1 MSPIPKSSKEIVKN
15 CKSSLD
21 ELKAI
26 DVCSFEVE
34 EISSFTSFIMVAS
47 GTSGRHI
54 QSIADKVIENLKD
67 KKIEIL
73 GTEGT
78 ESKDW
83 ILIDAGEVII
93 NIMSGIPENIMILNP
108 YGIEEQNESVIIL
121 CAAK

>member
-1 MSPIPKSSKEIVKN
+1 MLPKPKSSKEIVQI

-21 ELKAI
+21 ELKALN
-26 DVCSFEVE
+26 VCSFEVE

-47 GTSGRHI
+47 GTSSRHI

-78 ESKDW
+78 KSKDW

-93 NIMSGIPENIMILNP
+93 NIMSEDSREHYDL
-108 YGIEEQNESVIIL
+108 ESL
-121 CAAK
+121 WDRKAK

>member
-1 MSPIPKSSKEIVKN
+1 MADKPKTSKQILRN
-15 CKSSLD
+15 CKSSLN

-26 DVCSFEVE
+26 NICSFDVE
-34 EISSFTSFIMVAS
+34 KISSFTSFIVVAS

-54 QSIADKVIENLKD
+54 QSIADKVIENLKI

-93 NIMSGIPENIMILNP
+93 NIMSEDSREHYDL
-108 YGIEEQNESVIIL
+108 ESL
-121 CAAK
+121 WDRDAK